1 MQRAYC
7 MGLKLPHNL
16 PSLDSTDAIPF
27 EGKTI
32 FARLFALG
40 SAATWL
46 LAEYDADQKVAFGY
60 ADLFAQGSQGGA
72 EWGYISIEELEE
84 LRFLGVPRVELD
96 SHFTPKPFAECV
108 RADGSI
114 I

>member
-1 MQRAYC
+1 
-7 MGLKLPHNL
+7 MGLKLPPNL

-40 SAATWL
+40 SAGTWL
-46 LAEYDADQKVAFGY
+46 LAEHDADQKVAFGY
-60 ADLFAQGSQGGA
+60 ADLFGQGEAGGA
-72 EWGYISIEELEE
+72 EWGYVSIDELEE
-84 LRFLGVPRVELD
+84 LRFLGIPRVEVD
-96 SHFTPKPFAECV
+96 AHFTPKPFGECV
-108 RADGSI
+108 RPDGTI